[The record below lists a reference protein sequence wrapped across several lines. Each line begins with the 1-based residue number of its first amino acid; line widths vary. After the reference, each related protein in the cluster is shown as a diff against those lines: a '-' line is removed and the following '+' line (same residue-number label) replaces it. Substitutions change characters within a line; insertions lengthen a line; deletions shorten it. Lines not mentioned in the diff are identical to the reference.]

1 MRVHFRQG
9 MGRKS
14 EGAMEEAA
22 RVHFDIFGSY
32 GSDALSCCIFREGV
46 EAAEAAV
53 CEVPSSEEDARSPT
67 AF

>member
-1 MRVHFRQG
+1 
-9 MGRKS
+9 
-14 EGAMEEAA
+14 MEEAA